1 MIKSQTLSM
10 NKLQSATL
18 ITAGTKAFVGGT
30 STVYARCDNM
40 WQHINYAGAVTGD
53 RMWRMPLFNDYAD
66 PIISKLKIV
75 NSNFKLFPI

>member
-1 MIKSQTLSM
+1 MFLLLHI
-10 NKLQSATL
+10 A
-18 ITAGTKAFVGGT
+18 AGTKAFGGGT

-66 PIISKLKIV
+66 RMSKFNFFNYNISSSKALILKLW
-75 NSNFKLFPI
+75 NYF